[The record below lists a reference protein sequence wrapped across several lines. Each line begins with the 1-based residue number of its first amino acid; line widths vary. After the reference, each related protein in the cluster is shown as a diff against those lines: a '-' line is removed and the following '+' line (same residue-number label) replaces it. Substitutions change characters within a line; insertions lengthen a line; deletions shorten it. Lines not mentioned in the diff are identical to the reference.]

1 MTVLLI
7 GGNGQL
13 GLCLQRELKHSKY
26 PYVVKSSEELNITD
40 SNAINICVQEI
51 SPTAIINASAFTNV
65 DQCEISKDLAMNV
78 NKDGTKNLAKVCKD
92 KNIPLIH
99 ISTDYVFDGISSK
112 PYLPEDSVNPATI
125 YGMSKLAGEV
135 EILDHCKTYMIIRT
149 SWLFSEFGKNFLKT
163 ILKLGQERE
172 YIEVVADQIG
182 TPTYAGD
189 LAKVILVAL
198 PFLSENKNAS
208 GIYHYA
214 GDHPCSWYE
223 FATSILDSAL
233 AVGYV
238 LEAPTIKPVATS
250 SYPTLAPRPS
260 YSALDSSKFCNLL
273 NVNPSNWKARLENV
287 IINSMTN

>member
-1 MTVLLI
+1 MTILLI

-26 PYVVKSSEELNITD
+26 SYVVKSSEELNITD
-40 SNAINICVQEI
+40 SNAVNICVQEI
-51 SPTAIINASAFTNV
+51 SPTAIINAAAFTNV

-78 NKDGTKNLAKVCKD
+78 NKDGTKNLAKACKD

-99 ISTDYVFDGISSK
+99 ISTDYVFDGTSSK
-112 PYLPEDSVNPATI
+112 PYVPEDSVNPATI
-125 YGMSKLAGEV
+125 YGMSKLAGEA

-163 ILKLGQERE
+163 ILKIGQERE
-172 YIEVVADQIG
+172 YIDVVADQIG

-198 PFLSENKNAS
+198 SVLSENTNAS

-214 GDHPCSWYE
+214 GEHPCSWHK
-223 FATSILDSAL
+223 FATSIFDSAI

-238 LEAPTIKPVATS
+238 SEAPTIKPVTTS

-260 YSALDSSKFCNLL
+260 YSVLDSSKFCNLL
-273 NVNPSNWKARLENV
+273 NVNPSNWKASLENV